1 MEVQFT
7 IPWFTYDE
15 KSTFP
20 LPENYHYW
28 VPLIQNYL
36 NKTELIEIHC
46 WNEEKEILT
55 EINSLFDTASN
66 VETNLTIFKFSKNRK
81 IEDYLTQ
88 HYEMGKKFKWFTVN
102 FYKGSNVIFHSGH
115 WATEFVILDPGK
127 ADMDFIRAVTPSDTN
142 FLQY

>member
-7 IPWFTYDE
+7 VPWFTFDE
-15 KSTFP
+15 NPTYP
-20 LPENYHYW
+20 LPENYNYW
-28 VPLIQNYL
+28 VPLTQYYL
-36 NKTELIEIHC
+36 KKTNLIEIHC

-55 EINSLFDTASN
+55 EINSLFGAVIN

-88 HYEMGKKFKWFTVN
+88 QYKVAEKFKWFTVN
-102 FYKGSNVIFHSGH
+102 FYSGSNVIFHSGH
-115 WATEFVILDPGK
+115 WATEFVVLDPGK
-127 ADMDFIRAVTPSDTN
+127 ADMDFIKAVTPSDTN